1 MFKKL
6 CALWIAIGVALSHG
20 MASAAVD
27 LTAYT
32 VDVTTVETLAGIILT
47 GLAAMWGIRKLIKVI
62 NHS

>member
-1 MFKKL
+1 MFKKT
-6 CALWIAIGVALSHG
+6 CAVVVGTGVA
-20 MASAAVD
+20 MANGVAFAAVD